1 MSLSRAMGQA
11 DVSKLKQI
19 VSEGITVSR
28 EIEDLREGLKE
39 TVDSVAKE
47 MGIKPSV
54 LSKAIRIAYKAELQK
69 TKDSFEELEDILTV
83 VGRTA

>member
-1 MSLSRAMGQA
+1 MSRAFGTTA
-11 DVSKLKQI
+11 VTTLKQI
-19 VSEGITVSR
+19 VGEGITVTR

>member
-28 EIEDLREGLKE
+28 EIEDLREGLKD
-39 TVDSVAKE
+39 TVDAVAKE
-47 MGIKPSV
+47 MDLKPRV
-54 LSKAIRIAYKAELQK
+54 LNKAIRIAYKAELQK
-69 TKDSFEELEDILTV
+69 HKSNFEELEDLLTI

>member
-1 MSLSRAMGQA
+1 MSRAFGTT
-11 DVSKLKQI
+11 DVTRLKQI
-19 VSEGITVSR
+19 VGEGITVTR

>member
-28 EIEDLREGLKE
+28 EIEDLREGLKD
-39 TVDSVAKE
+39 TVDAVAKE
-47 MGIKPSV
+47 MDLKPSV
-54 LSKAIRIAYKAELQK
+54 LNKAIRIAYKAELQK
-69 TKDSFEELEDILTV
+69 QKSNFEELEDLLTI

>member
-1 MSLSRAMGQA
+1 MSRPFGTT
-11 DVSKLKQI
+11 DVTTLKQI
-19 VSEGITVSR
+19 VGEGITVTR

>member
-1 MSLSRAMGQA
+1 MSRAFGTT
-11 DVSKLKQI
+11 DVTTLKQI
-19 VSEGITVSR
+19 VGEAITVTR

>member
-1 MSLSRAMGQA
+1 M
-11 DVSKLKQI
+11 
-19 VSEGITVSR
+19 
-28 EIEDLREGLKE
+28 REGLKE